1 MNRVVKTVILTGI
14 LLLGGCSMK
23 SSEMKTY
30 GLNPDLNFSKLPY
43 AVYRDK
49 SVKIAYPTNIKGKSS
64 SSIYFS
70 YSKIDEGK
78 YQNAIWT
85 SSNGQ
90 LLINSIIRSLEKGG
104 VFKTVIDYTS
114 LGNTDYLLES
124 EVYDFYHK
132 VRKGVSVSVLSIRFD
147 LIDTDYN
154 HLVKSKRFTYEVPTQ
169 TVDALGYVKATNIA
183 LDKMS
188 LDLVKWLAR

>member
-30 GLNPDLNFSKLPY
+30 GLNPDLNFSKLPH
-43 AVYRDK
+43 ATYRDK

-154 HLVKSKRFTYEVPTQ
+154 HLVKSKKFTYEVPTQ

-188 LDLVKWLAR
+188 LDLVRWLAR

>member
-30 GLNPDLNFSKLPY
+30 GLNPDLNFSKLPH
-43 AVYRDK
+43 ATYRDK

-90 LLINSIIRSLEKGG
+90 LLINSIIRSIEKGG

-188 LDLVKWLAR
+188 LDLVRWLAR

>member
-30 GLNPDLNFSKLPY
+30 GLNPDLNFSKLPH
-43 AVYRDK
+43 ATYRDK

-188 LDLVKWLAR
+188 FDLVKWLAR

>member
-1 MNRVVKTVILTGI
+1 MNRVIKGIILASV
-14 LLLGGCSMK
+14 LLLSGCSMK

-43 AVYRDK
+43 AAYRDK

-132 VRKGVSVSVLSIRFD
+132 VRKGISVSVLSIRFD

-154 HLVKSKRFTYEVPTQ
+154 RLVKSKRFTYEVPTQ

-188 LDLVKWLAR
+188 IDLVRWLGK

>member
-30 GLNPDLNFSKLPY
+30 GLNPDLNFSKLPH
-43 AVYRDK
+43 ATYRDK

>member
-30 GLNPDLNFSKLPY
+30 GLNPDLNFSKLPH
-43 AVYRDK
+43 ATYRDK

-90 LLINSIIRSLEKGG
+90 LLISSIIRSLEKGG

-183 LDKMS
+183 MDKMS
-188 LDLVKWLAR
+188 FDLVKWLAR

>member
-1 MNRVVKTVILTGI
+1 MNRVAKIAILTGA
-14 LLLGGCSMK
+14 LLLSGCAMK
-23 SSEMKTY
+23 SSELQTY
-30 GLNPDLNFSKLPY
+30 SLNPDLNFSKLSH

-49 SVKIAYPTNIKGKSS
+49 SIKIAYPTNIKGKTS

-70 YSKIDEGK
+70 YSKIQEGK
-78 YQNAIWT
+78 YQNAIWN
-85 SSNGQ
+85 SSNSQ
-90 LLINSIIRSLEKGG
+90 LLINGIIRALEKGA

-114 LGNTDYLLES
+114 LANTDYLLES

-132 VRKGVSVSVLSIRFD
+132 VRKNLSVSVLSIRFD

-154 HLVKSKRFTYEVPTQ
+154 RLVKSKKFTYEVPTQ

-183 LDKMS
+183 LEK
-188 LDLVKWLAR
+188 LTADLVKWLGR

>member
-1 MNRVVKTVILTGI
+1 MNRIVKGIILAGV
-14 LLLGGCSMK
+14 LLLSGCAMK

-30 GLNPDLNFSKLPY
+30 GLNPDLNFAKLPY
-43 AVYRDK
+43 AAHREK

-132 VRKGVSVSVLSIRFD
+132 VRKGVSLSVLSIRFD

-154 HLVKSKRFTYEVPTQ
+154 RLVKSKRFTYEVPTQ

-188 LDLVKWLAR
+188 LDLVRWLAK

>member
-1 MNRVVKTVILTGI
+1 MNRVEKIAILTGA
-14 LLLGGCSMK
+14 LLLSGCAMK
-23 SSEMKTY
+23 SSEMRTY
-30 GLNPDLNFSKLPY
+30 SLNPDLNFSKLSH

-49 SVKIAYPTNIKGKSS
+49 SIKIAYPTNIKGKTS

-70 YSKIDEGK
+70 YSKIQEGK
-78 YQNAIWT
+78 YQNAIWN
-85 SSNGQ
+85 SSNSQ
-90 LLINSIIRSLEKGG
+90 LLINGIIRALEKGA

-114 LGNTDYLLES
+114 LANTDYLLES

-132 VRKGVSVSVLSIRFD
+132 VRKNLSVSVLSIRFD

-154 HLVKSKRFTYEVPTQ
+154 RLVRSRKFTYEIPTG

-183 LDKMS
+183 LEK
-188 LDLVKWLAR
+188 LAVDLVKWLGR

>member
-1 MNRVVKTVILTGI
+1 MNRVIKIVILTGI
-14 LLLGGCSMK
+14 LLMSGCATK

-30 GLNPDLNFSKLPY
+30 GINPDLNFSKLPHS
-43 AVYRDK
+43 VYRDK
-49 SVKIAYPTNIKGKSS
+49 SIKIAYPTNIKGKSS

-90 LLINSIIRSLEKGG
+90 LLINSIIRSLEKGA

-132 VRKGVSVSVLSIRFD
+132 VRKGVSLSVLSIRFD

-154 HLVKSKRFTYEVPTQ
+154 RLVKSKRFTYEVPTQ
-169 TVDALGYVKATNIA
+169 TVNALGYVKATNIA
-183 LDKMS
+183 FDKMS
-188 LDLVKWLAR
+188 LDLVRWLAK

>member
-1 MNRVVKTVILTGI
+1 MNRTVKGIILAGV
-14 LLLGGCSMK
+14 LLLSGCAMK

-30 GLNPDLNFSKLPY
+30 GLNPDLNFSKLPH

-85 SSNGQ
+85 SSSGQ

-104 VFKTVIDYTS
+104 VFKMVIDYTS

-154 HLVKSKRFTYEVPTQ
+154 RLVKSKKFVYEIPTQ
-169 TVDALGYVKATNIA
+169 TVDAVGYVKATNIA

-188 LDLVKWLAR
+188 LDLVRWLAK

>member
-30 GLNPDLNFSKLPY
+30 GLNPDLNFSKLPH
-43 AVYRDK
+43 ATYRDK

-154 HLVKSKRFTYEVPTQ
+154 RLVKSKRFTYEVPTQ

>member
-1 MNRVVKTVILTGI
+1 MNRTIKIVILTAV
-14 LLLGGCSMK
+14 LLLSGCAMK

-30 GLNPDLNFSKLPY
+30 GLNPDLNFSKLPH

-154 HLVKSKRFTYEVPTQ
+154 RLVKSKRFTYEVPTQ

-188 LDLVKWLAR
+188 LDLVRWLAK

>member
-30 GLNPDLNFSKLPY
+30 GLNPDLNFSKLPH
-43 AVYRDK
+43 ATYRDK

-188 LDLVKWLAR
+188 LDLVRWLAR

>member
-1 MNRVVKTVILTGI
+1 MNRVEKIAILTGA
-14 LLLGGCSMK
+14 LLLSGCAMK
-23 SSEMKTY
+23 SSEMRTY
-30 GLNPDLNFSKLPY
+30 SLNPDLNFSKLSH

-49 SVKIAYPTNIKGKSS
+49 SIKIAYPTNIKGKTS

-70 YSKIDEGK
+70 YSKIQEGK
-78 YQNAIWT
+78 YQNAIWN
-85 SSNGQ
+85 SSNSQ
-90 LLINSIIRSLEKGG
+90 LLINGIIRALEKGA

-114 LGNTDYLLES
+114 LANTDYLLES

-132 VRKGVSVSVLSIRFD
+132 VRKNLSVSVLSIRFD

-154 HLVKSKRFTYEVPTQ
+154 RLVKSRKFTYEIPTG

-183 LDKMS
+183 LEK
-188 LDLVKWLAR
+188 LAVDLVKWLGR

>member
-1 MNRVVKTVILTGI
+1 MTAV
-14 LLLGGCSMK
+14 LLLSGCAMK

-30 GLNPDLNFSKLPY
+30 GLNPDLNFSKLPH

-154 HLVKSKRFTYEVPTQ
+154 RLVKSKRFTYEVPTQ

-188 LDLVKWLAR
+188 LDLVRWLAK

>member
-1 MNRVVKTVILTGI
+1 MNRVIKTVILAAI
-14 LLLGGCSMK
+14 LLMSGCATK

-30 GLNPDLNFSKLPY
+30 GINPDLNFSKLPHS
-43 AVYRDK
+43 VYRDK
-49 SVKIAYPTNIKGKSS
+49 SIKIAYPTNIKGKSS

-90 LLINSIIRSLEKGG
+90 LLINSIIRSLEKGA

-132 VRKGVSVSVLSIRFD
+132 VRKGVSLSVLSIRFD

-154 HLVKSKRFTYEVPTQ
+154 RLVKSKRFTYEVPTQ
-169 TVDALGYVKATNIA
+169 TVNALGYVKATNIA
-183 LDKMS
+183 FDKMS
-188 LDLVKWLAR
+188 LDLVKWLAK

>member
-1 MNRVVKTVILTGI
+1 MNRVAKIAILTGA
-14 LLLGGCSMK
+14 LLLSGCAMK
-23 SSEMKTY
+23 SSELQTY
-30 GLNPDLNFSKLPY
+30 SLNPDLNFSKLSH

-49 SVKIAYPTNIKGKSS
+49 SIKIAYPTNIKGKTS

-70 YSKIDEGK
+70 YSKIQEGK
-78 YQNAIWT
+78 YQNAIWN
-85 SSNGQ
+85 SSNSQ
-90 LLINSIIRSLEKGG
+90 LLINGIIRALEKGA

-114 LGNTDYLLES
+114 LANTDYLLES

-132 VRKGVSVSVLSIRFD
+132 VRKNLSVSVLSIRFD

-154 HLVKSKRFTYEVPTQ
+154 RLVKSRKFTYEVPTQ

-183 LDKMS
+183 LEK
-188 LDLVKWLAR
+188 LTADLVKWLGR

>member
-1 MNRVVKTVILTGI
+1 MNRVIKGVFLVSV
-14 LLLGGCSMK
+14 LLLSGCSMK

-30 GLNPDLNFSKLPY
+30 GLNPDLNFSRLPH
-43 AVYRDK
+43 ATYRDK

-90 LLINSIIRSLEKGG
+90 LLISSIIRSLENGG

-132 VRKGVSVSVLSIRFD
+132 VRKGVSLSVLSIRFD

-154 HLVKSKRFTYEVPTQ
+154 RLVKSKKFTYEVPTQ

-183 LDKMS
+183 LEK
-188 LDLVKWLAR
+188 LAVDLVKWLGR

>member
-30 GLNPDLNFSKLPY
+30 GLNPDLNFSKLPH
-43 AVYRDK
+43 ATYRDK

-183 LDKMS
+183 MDKMS
-188 LDLVKWLAR
+188 FDLVKWLAK

>member
-30 GLNPDLNFSKLPY
+30 GLNPDLNFSKLPH
-43 AVYRDK
+43 ATYRDK

-90 LLINSIIRSLEKGG
+90 LLINSIIRSIEKGG

-154 HLVKSKRFTYEVPTQ
+154 RLVKSKRFTYEVPTQ

>member
-1 MNRVVKTVILTGI
+1 MNRVIKGIILASV
-14 LLLGGCSMK
+14 LLLSGCSMK

-132 VRKGVSVSVLSIRFD
+132 VRKGISVSVLSIRFD

-154 HLVKSKRFTYEVPTQ
+154 RLVKSKRFTYEVPTQ

-188 LDLVKWLAR
+188 IDLVRWLGK